1 MEEDVKK
8 DEEVDEL
15 DEDLDKNSKPH
26 ESHEHHKHH
35 EHHEHH
41 SHSDHSH
48 EGHSH
53 PGHSHDKGDDIIS
66 IKKDTL
72 WKYST
77 FILIAVVI
85 IGSYFAFGGSTLF
98 GNGDVIGDQ
107 PPTVLPP
114 VGGKVEVSIDDDAVK
129 GDVNAPVTIIEFT
142 DYECPFCSRHYTS
155 TMPQLQKE
163 YIDTGKVKY
172 VVRDFPLGFH
182 TQAQKSAE
190 AAECAGEQGKYFE
203 MHDKLF
209 DNGVQGGVSSFK
221 QFAGQIGLNQGDF
234 DSCLDSDKMASEV
247 QKDSQDGQKYGVQ
260 GTPAF
265 FINGRLI
272 SGAQPFSAFKQ
283 AIDAE
288 L

>member
-1 MEEDVKK
+1 MEEDVKR

-15 DEDLDKNSKPH
+15 DEDLDEEVKKDG
-26 ESHEHHKHH
+26 EGDTVHHTHK
-35 EHHEHH
+35 E
-41 SHSDHSH
+41 DHSH
-48 EGHSH
+48 ESHSH
-53 PGHSHDKGDDIIS
+53 HGHSHDKSDDMIS

-77 FILIAVVI
+77 FILIAVVL
-85 IGSYFAFGGSTLF
+85 IGGYFAFS
-98 GNGDVIGDQ
+98 GNSFPTTGNVGNQ
-107 PPTVLPP
+107 PPVGLPP
-114 VGGKVEVSIDDDAVK
+114 VGGKVEVSIDDDSVK
-129 GDVNAPVTIIEFT
+129 GDVDAKVTIIEFT
-142 DYECPFCSRHYTS
+142 DYECPFCARHYTS

-182 TQAQKSAE
+182 TQAQKAAE
-190 AAECAGEQGKYFE
+190 AAECAGEQEKYFE

-234 DSCLDSDKMASEV
+234 DSCLDSGKMESEV
-247 QKDSQDGQKYGVQ
+247 KKDMKDGQSYGVQ